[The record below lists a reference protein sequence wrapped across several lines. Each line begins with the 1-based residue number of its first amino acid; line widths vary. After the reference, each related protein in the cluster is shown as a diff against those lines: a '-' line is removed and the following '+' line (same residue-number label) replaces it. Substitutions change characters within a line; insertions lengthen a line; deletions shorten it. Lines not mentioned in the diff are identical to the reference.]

1 MQCRIRRFAEGFL
14 TITTPLTL
22 VLVEDDDDVRVA
34 LARLLR
40 AMGHTVHPFPSAE
53 AYAADP
59 ILSDCVIL
67 DVRLPGLSGLE
78 LRDRMRALGS
88 QVPVVFIT
96 GESGPSPHD
105 RPYNYSQSDEP
116 SLAKPFSDHE
126 LMDAITRAM
135 TQGVR

>member
-1 MQCRIRRFAEGFL
+1 MQCRIRGFAEGFL
-14 TITTPLTL
+14 SITNQLTL

-40 AMGHTVHPFPSAE
+40 SMGHTVHPFRSAE
-53 AYAADP
+53 AYTANP
-59 ILSDCVIL
+59 ILSDCAIL

-88 QVPVVFIT
+88 QMPVVFIT

-105 RPYNYSQSDEP
+105 RPHNCSPSDEP
-116 SLAKPFSDHE
+116 SLAKPFTDHE

-135 TQGVR
+135 APGVR